1 MNYILMT
8 SYVTMIRVKTVSSF
22 ISLTSFVS
30 NAIAMLSAS
39 RLVHRYD
46 MKNAVQ
52 FSSYQQCIGQTNFGK
67 GIQIY

>member
-1 MNYILMT
+1 MT

-39 RLVHRYD
+39 KLGLHRYD

-52 FSSYQQCIGQTNFGK
+52 FSSYQQCIGQTNFVK